1 MCVELFEEAV
11 IPKASTVYI
20 VSDCLAA
27 IDIVVYQ
34 RDVKQRAK
42 EIGRINNAL
51 KTLKI
56 GGIKVNITWCPGHA
70 DFYYIELADVEAK
83 KMAKKVKKKEVD
95 APSFVTQSAALKLCE
110 TLTIRKHG
118 KDGGIFVRKAGSPK
132 SYSPPSERNFYS
144 LRTGILQFLF
154 VDFSWEIL
162 P

>member
-1 MCVELFEEAV
+1 MCVKFFVEAV
-11 IPKASTVYI
+11 IPKASTVYL

-51 KTLKI
+51 KTLKN
-56 GGIKVNITWCPGHA
+56 GGINVNITCCHA
-70 DFYYIELADVEAK
+70 DFYYNELANAEAK

-110 TLTIRKHG
+110 TLTKE
-118 KDGGIFVRKAGSPK
+118 A
-132 SYSPPSERNFYS
+132 
-144 LRTGILQFLF
+144 
-154 VDFSWEIL
+154 
-162 P
+162 